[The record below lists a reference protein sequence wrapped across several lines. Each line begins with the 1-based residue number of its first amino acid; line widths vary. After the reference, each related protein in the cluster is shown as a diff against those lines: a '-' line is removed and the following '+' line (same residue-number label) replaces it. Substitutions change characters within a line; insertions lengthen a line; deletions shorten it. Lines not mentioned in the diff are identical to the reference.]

1 MPVSYTSARFV
12 GREEAFARLAERLDD
27 ASHGMTRTMLIGGT
41 AGVGI
46 TRFLDEAI
54 ERMRALRDPMTVLRA
69 SAWPPSA
76 DEPYGPIVRAIGP
89 ALRDLLPEDLAG
101 LLGPATAEVIRL
113 LPDLGPR
120 LAEVGAP
127 IDGGGPTAPERR
139 QARTLEG
146 ILGLLGR
153 LGEQHP
159 VVLVIED
166 LHLADAATRA
176 LMTFLARVAREQRL
190 AIIGTHQPD
199 VVGRDDP
206 WTGDLGA
213 IVAGPRPPDRDA
225 TDIIGQRIR

>member
-1 MPVSYTSARFV
+1 
-12 GREEAFARLAERLDD
+12 
-27 ASHGMTRTMLIGGT
+27 
-41 AGVGI
+41 
-46 TRFLDEAI
+46 
-54 ERMRALRDPMTVLRA
+54 MRALREPMTVLRA
-69 SAWPPSA
+69 TAWPASA

-89 ALRDLLPEDLAG
+89 ALRDLPADVLAG
-101 LLGPATAEVIRL
+101 LLGPATSEVIRL
-113 LPDLGPR
+113 LPDLEPR

-127 IDGGGPTAPERR
+127 VAGGGPTAPERR

-159 VVLVIED
+159 VVLVLED

-176 LMTFLARVAREQRL
+176 LVTFLARISREQRL

-206 WTGDLGA
+206 WTADLGGDHCRSA
-213 IVAGPRPPDRDA
+213 AARA
-225 TDIIGQRIR
+225 A